1 MRRREW
7 LDVAIVAGVA
17 ALTNFVYC
25 ALSNGDYFFPDSIG
39 YIAPAQ
45 NILRGLGFFAEPNVV
60 ETMRTPGYPLLLAA
74 FGTKTLPVI
83 VLQHLLN
90 VALCAGIYLVARR
103 RVSRFAGIVAGLLLA
118 FDTPTIH
125 LANKIL
131 TETLFTAVLFIV
143 FVLALDARHLLA
155 AGALTGALVLIRP
168 VAIAYFVVLAAF
180 FVWQRIRWQQVATFV
195 CISLVL
201 PIAWAARNAFHTGV
215 FTVAS
220 ISGTN
225 LMIHR
230 AAGTLAIL
238 DGGDFKNALKRH
250 QSELKA
256 QADAEV
262 LANEDVENAED
273 VDHAV
278 MARYA
283 ARIAWPIILAHPL
296 AYTVLTARGIAV
308 NFLDS
313 DADAIVI
320 VSRLPP
326 LLVRALVTAFT
337 AALFLLAAFGVGV
350 MWRRDRPLALLIAMT
365 VAYFILISA
374 GGESEYRFRVPIM
387 PQVVIAAAAGVEAM
401 TRRARRLLRLV
412 GLRAVSDV
420 ANSRDAGCD
429 EQRR

>member
-17 ALTNFVYC
+17 ALTNFTYC
-25 ALSNGDYFFPDSIG
+25 ALSNGDFFFPDSFT
-39 YIAPAQ
+39 YLAPAQ
-45 NILRGLGFFAEPNVV
+45 NVLHGLGFFSGPDVV

-90 VALCAGIYLVARR
+90 VALCAGVYLVARR
-103 RVSRFAGIVAGLLLA
+103 HMSRFAGVVAGLLLA

-125 LANKIL
+125 VANKIL
-131 TETLFTAVLFIV
+131 TETLFTAVLFAV
-143 FVLALDARHLLA
+143 FMLALDARHLMA
-155 AGALTGALVLIRP
+155 TGALTGVLVLIRP
-168 VAIAYFVVLAAF
+168 VAIAYFVVLVVF
-180 FVWQRIRWQQVATFV
+180 FVFRRMAWKEIAIFV
-195 CISLVL
+195 CVGLVL

-225 LMIHR
+225 LLIHR

-238 DGGDFKNALKRH
+238 DGGDFKAALKRH
-250 QSELKA
+250 QSELA
-256 QADAEV
+256 ARADAEI

-278 MARYA
+278 MARYEE
-283 ARIAWPIILAHPL
+283 RIAWPIIRQHPAAFAL
-296 AYTVLTARGIAV
+296 LTARGIAV
-308 NFLDS
+308 NLFDS
-313 DADAIVI
+313 DANAIVL

-326 LLVRALVTAFT
+326 QLIRACVETLTI
-337 AALFLLAAFGVGV
+337 ALFVLATFGVGV
-350 MWRRDRPLALLIAMT
+350 LWRRDRAFALLIAMT
-365 VAYFILISA
+365 VAYFILMSA

-387 PQVVIAAAAGVEAM
+387 PQVAIAAAAGVEAI
-401 TRRARRLLRLV
+401 TRRARLN
-412 GLRAVSDV
+412 G
-420 ANSRDAGCD
+420 
-429 EQRR
+429 

>member
-25 ALSNGDYFFPDSIG
+25 ALSNGDFFFPDSFTYVG
-39 YIAPAQ
+39 PAQ
-45 NILRGLGFFAEPNVV
+45 NILRGVGFSAEPNVV

-74 FGTKTLPVI
+74 FGTNTFPVI

-90 VALCAGIYLVARR
+90 VALCAGVYLVARR
-103 RVSRFAGIVAGLLLA
+103 RVNRFVGLVAGLLLA

-168 VAIAYFVVLAAF
+168 VAIAYFVVLAVF
-180 FVWQRIRWQQVATFV
+180 FIWQRIRWQQIAMSV

-225 LMIHR
+225 LLIHR
-230 AAGTLAIL
+230 AAGALAIL
-238 DGGDFKNALKRH
+238 DGGDFKAALKQH
-250 QSELKA
+250 QSELDA
-256 QADAEV
+256 RVDAEI

-278 MARYA
+278 MARYEE
-283 ARIAWPIILAHPL
+283 RIAWPIIAQHPVAFAL
-296 AYTVLTARGIAV
+296 LTARGVAI
-308 NFLDS
+308 NLFDS
-313 DADAIVI
+313 DADAIVL
-320 VSRLPP
+320 VSRLPAP
-326 LLVRALVTAFT
+326 LVRAIVMTFT
-337 AALFLLAAFGVGV
+337 AALFLLAALGVGV
-350 MWRRDRPLALLIAMT
+350 LWRRDRALALLIAMT

-387 PQVVIAAAAGVEAM
+387 PQTVIAAAAGIEALARSG
-401 TRRARRLLRLV
+401 RRRGPAT
-412 GLRAVSDV
+412 G
-420 ANSRDAGCD
+420 AGSAAP
-429 EQRR
+429 RS